1 MKIADRKP
9 VLSVA
14 GVEVLPEFGK
24 LNERQRTFIKL
35 LAAGAEPLAAVAGA
49 YNCKSRRS
57 GERFLYDLLN
67 RRKLQPV
74 LHRLYGLKA
83 DDKAEFLKRIEK
95 LIRRGSAVTAA
106 DVDALVLY
114 GIANDFLPL
123 NYSPTAEL
131 AKLGKV

>member
-35 LAAGAEPLAAVAGA
+35 LAAGAEPLGAVAGA

-74 LHRLYGLKA
+74 LNRLYGLKA

-131 AKLGKV
+131 AKFGKV